1 MTMSHDVIETSPGKK
16 SRNLSEKKRRDQFNL
31 LIGELSGM
39 VASNTRKMDKSTVL
53 KATIAFLKN
62 QKEISVRCQNQEV
75 REDWKPSFLSNEE
88 FTHLM
93 LEALDGFIMTVSCSG
108 RVLYTSESITPLLG
122 HLPSNLCGLPMYDLL
137 LEEERGDMKRF
148 LSNPALAP
156 NPTTWF
162 QDTKEKYTVAIHLK
176 RGSVHTSESSHYERV
191 HLTGYFERYNCPS
204 EDGVLD
210 FSCSEAEDS
219 VSLSS
224 CSRSCGGGLFQSSL
238 IHPQMT
244 QETTKLVFVAIA
256 RMERPQLVRE
266 MMIIEPAKTEFTSRH
281 SLEWKFL
288 FLDHRAPTIIGY
300 MPFEVLGTSGYDYY
314 HVDDLDKIAACHE
327 QLMKTGKG
335 TSCYYRFLTKGQQ
348 WIWLQT
354 QYYIT
359 YHQWNSKPEFIV
371 CTNTVVSGIKKMS
384 CDITARWSPML
395 LTSRSVRTGF
405 KPGSVDCAPR
415 TNPTVLPGSFG
426 STYVL
431 VKLLSHWQ
439 PPCKIEG
446 SYLFDTGFCSHQ
458 HWSYNDVKAELS
470 QEEIADECQSEVE
483 SHQPEGSIVFDNIGG
498 SGAGPS
504 GLSVMVED
512 LVQQL
517 PDKKPVIQPSRTSP
531 AGPSH
536 LQAQHLQQLPQQMQ
550 QTQQHT
556 EQQTQQQQQHSIQ
569 QQQQLPQQQ
578 TIQQQQQQQLQ
589 LQEQQLQQQEEHQNQ
604 QQLHQQ
610 QQQQQ
615 QQLPPHKQPQS
626 QNLYL
631 HHCITVQSQ
640 SSQLPPPLSQ
650 PPSASHS
657 PNTTTTQQ
665 VRQQQQPPPPP
676 PQQIVGLPEGAVVE
690 MQDTET
696 VAQQSMAAV
705 SPSSQHSVYLS
716 PQTPQHLTSRG
727 EPPPWPSKARSD
739 DGTTETT
746 PFVKLKVP
754 AKSWG
759 HFSRTSP
766 RKESSQ
772 YNGGSSLNEGGSSS
786 KRARLQDVM
795 HQQQQDQ
802 PPSQLILDDVAP
814 PPSPCSDASLNS
826 HVSLGSIHKE
836 SNLHFGS
843 KSANKERY
851 YRKIEFPPELSRS
864 ISSSRLS
871 GSCEEEKK
879 EDQFLHMMVM
889 SPSGSASSHTS
900 GGGFGM
906 EPQYI
911 GSIGSSGGGTHTMT
925 VTGGGGAAVGNTAT
939 QVVQVA
945 AVPFSPVIPLNP
957 VVTNL
962 SVQLPAVP
970 TTEGLRQSLIL
981 SPDQRQLQDQL
992 RRKHA
997 ELQQQI
1003 LRQQEELRQVNDQLI
1018 MAQYGSLSL
1027 QHVYKGG
1034 LQYTTTSSVGT
1045 TGGFHSSIA
1054 VGPSVGGVLGMGTA
1068 GIPVSASLH
1077 PVTGAVSLAT
1087 GTLAAATSSIVQPV
1101 AMTSPASLQSPTIT
1115 VSTLNPAQ
1123 VSVESVSTQGLAV
1136 PYQLSNQHA
1145 QMLFAQPGGTGQA
1158 HSQSQQHQSKK

>member
-1 MTMSHDVIETSPGKK
+1 MTMSHDVIETSPGKCVVDDDGDEKDDVKRK

-371 CTNTVVSGIKKMS
+371 CTNTVV
-384 CDITARWSPML
+384 
-395 LTSRSVRTGF
+395 
-405 KPGSVDCAPR
+405 
-415 TNPTVLPGSFG
+415 
-426 STYVL
+426 
-431 VKLLSHWQ
+431 
-439 PPCKIEG
+439 
-446 SYLFDTGFCSHQ
+446 
-458 HWSYNDVKAELS
+458 SYNDVKAELS